1 MEQYQ
6 DSYRP
11 LRSVGG
17 QGRRQAKEIRTDMD
31 SKPKNLLKELIEN
44 KALIKS
50 LAKNDF
56 KVKFAGSYLGT
67 VWAFVQPVVTVLI
80 YWFVF
85 DLAIGARASIRGELP
100 LPYVLWL
107 VAGIVPWFFFSD
119 CVSAGT
125 SVLTEY
131 NYLVKK
137 VVFNIDILPVVKIFS
152 AIFVHAFF
160 VVFML
165 GLFLCYGYFP
175 DFYVLQVIYY
185 SFGVLLLALGISY
198 LTSAVSVFFP
208 DTRQIVNIAL
218 QIGIWA
224 TPIMW
229 ALQDME
235 EKIPPAA
242 MTVIRLNPLFY
253 IVQGYREALI
263 DKAWF
268 FEHPGMT
275 IYFWCFTAA
284 VCILGVTVFRRLKV
298 HFADVL

>member
-1 MEQYQ
+1 MN
-6 DSYRP
+6 
-11 LRSVGG
+11 
-17 QGRRQAKEIRTDMD
+17 AKSQNIIVEVIANR
-31 SKPKNLLKELIEN
+31 KL
-44 KALIKS
+44 ALS

-56 KVKFAGSYLGT
+56 KTKFAGSYLGT
-67 VWAFVQPVVTVLI
+67 IWAFVQPVITVLI

-85 DLAIGARASIRGELP
+85 EKAIGATARIRGELP

-119 CVSAGT
+119 CISAGT
-125 SVLTEY
+125 AVLMEY

-137 VVFNIDILPVVKIFS
+137 VVFNIDILPVVKVFS
-152 AIFVHAFF
+152 SIFVHVFF

-165 GLFLCYGYFP
+165 LLFAVYGYMP
-175 DFYVLQVIYY
+175 DLYVLQVVYY
-185 SFGVLLLALGISY
+185 SLGVLILALGMSY

-208 DTRQIVNIAL
+208 DMRQIVNIAL

-229 ALQDME
+229 NIDDMKQ
-235 EKIPPAA
+235 KIPDAV
-242 MTVIRLNPLFY
+242 MTVLRLNPMYY

-263 DKAWF
+263 DKRWF

-275 IYFWCFTAA
+275 LYFWCFTAA
-284 VCILGVTVFRRLKV
+284 VCVLGVTVFKRLKV

>member
-1 MEQYQ
+1 M
-6 DSYRP
+6 
-11 LRSVGG
+11 
-17 QGRRQAKEIRTDMD
+17 
-31 SKPKNLLKELIEN
+31 KPKSKSIVLELIEN
-44 KALIKS
+44 RTLIRS

-56 KVKFAGSYLGT
+56 KTKFAGSYLGT
-67 VWAFVQPVVTVLI
+67 VWAFVQPVITVLI

-85 DLAIGARASIRGELP
+85 ELAIGATASIRGELP

-125 SVLTEY
+125 AVLMEY

-137 VVFNIDILPVVKIFS
+137 VMFNIDILPVIKIFS
-152 AIFVHAFF
+152 SIFVHVFF
-160 VVFML
+160 VAFML
-165 GLFLCYGYFP
+165 VLFLCYGFFP
-175 DFYVLQVIYY
+175 DFYILQVIYY

-208 DTRQIVNIAL
+208 DVRQIVNIAL
-218 QIGIWA
+218 QVGIWA

-229 ALQDME
+229 KLSDMQ
-235 EKIPPAA
+235 EKIPHAVLV
-242 MTVIRLNPLFY
+242 VIELNPFFY

-263 DKAWF
+263 DKVWF
-268 FEHPGMT
+268 FEHPWMT
-275 IYFWCFTAA
+275 LYFWCFTA
-284 VCILGVTVFRRLKV
+284 VICFVGVTVFRRLKV

>member
-1 MEQYQ
+1 M
-6 DSYRP
+6 
-11 LRSVGG
+11 
-17 QGRRQAKEIRTDMD
+17 
-31 SKPKNLLKELIEN
+31 KPKSKSIVLELIEN
-44 KALIKS
+44 RTLIRS

-56 KVKFAGSYLGT
+56 RTKFAGSYLGT
-67 VWAFVQPVVTVLI
+67 VWAFVQPVITVLI

-85 DLAIGARASIRGELP
+85 DMAIGATASIRGELP

-125 SVLTEY
+125 AVLMEY

-137 VVFNIDILPVVKIFS
+137 VMFNIDILPVIKIFS
-152 AIFVHAFF
+152 SIFVHVFF
-160 VVFML
+160 VAFMVV
-165 GLFLCYGYFP
+165 LFICYGYFP

-185 SFGVLLLALGISY
+185 SFGVLLLALGLSY

-208 DTRQIVNIAL
+208 DVRQIVNIAL
-218 QIGIWA
+218 QVGIWA

-229 ALQDME
+229 KLSDMQ
-235 EKIPPAA
+235 EKIPHAVLV
-242 MTVIRLNPLFY
+242 VIELNPFFY

-263 DKAWF
+263 DKVWF
-268 FEHPGMT
+268 FEHPWMT
-275 IYFWCFTAA
+275 LYFWCFTAA
-284 VCILGVTVFRRLKV
+284 ICFLGVTVFRRLKV

>member
-1 MEQYQ
+1 MN
-6 DSYRP
+6 
-11 LRSVGG
+11 
-17 QGRRQAKEIRTDMD
+17 AKSQNIVVEV
-31 SKPKNLLKELIEN
+31 IEN
-44 KALIKS
+44 RKLVGS

-56 KVKFAGSYLGT
+56 KTKFAGSYLGT
-67 VWAFVQPVVTVLI
+67 IWAFVQPVITVLI

-85 DLAIGARASIRGELP
+85 EKAIGATARIRGELP

-119 CVSAGT
+119 CISAGT
-125 SVLTEY
+125 AVLMEY

-137 VVFNIDILPVVKIFS
+137 VVFNIDILPVVKVFS
-152 AIFVHAFF
+152 SVFVHVFF

-165 GLFLCYGYFP
+165 VLFAVYGYLP
-175 DFYVLQVIYY
+175 DLYALQVVYY
-185 SFGVLLLALGISY
+185 SLGVLILALGMSY

-208 DTRQIVNIAL
+208 DMRQIVNIAL

-229 ALQDME
+229 NINDMKQ
-235 EKIPPAA
+235 KIPDAVMA
-242 MTVIRLNPLFY
+242 VLKLNPLYY

-263 DKAWF
+263 DKRWF

-275 IYFWCFTAA
+275 LYFWCFTAA
-284 VCILGVTVFRRLKV
+284 VCILGVTVFKRLKV

>member
-1 MEQYQ
+1 MN
-6 DSYRP
+6 
-11 LRSVGG
+11 
-17 QGRRQAKEIRTDMD
+17 AKSQNIVVEV
-31 SKPKNLLKELIEN
+31 IEN
-44 KALIKS
+44 RKLVGS

-56 KVKFAGSYLGT
+56 KTKFAGSYLGT
-67 VWAFVQPVVTVLI
+67 IWAFVQPVITVLI

-85 DLAIGARASIRGELP
+85 EKAIGATARIRGELP

-119 CVSAGT
+119 CISAGT
-125 SVLTEY
+125 AVLMEY

-137 VVFNIDILPVVKIFS
+137 VVFNIDILPVVKVFS
-152 AIFVHAFF
+152 SVFVHVFF

-165 GLFLCYGYFP
+165 VLFAVYGYLP
-175 DFYVLQVIYY
+175 DLYALQVVYY
-185 SFGVLLLALGISY
+185 SLGVLILALGMSY

-208 DTRQIVNIAL
+208 DMRQIVNIAL

-229 ALQDME
+229 NIDDMKQ
-235 EKIPPAA
+235 KIPDAVMA
-242 MTVIRLNPLFY
+242 VLKLNPLYY

-263 DKAWF
+263 DKRWF

-275 IYFWCFTAA
+275 LYFWCFTAA
-284 VCILGVTVFRRLKV
+284 VCILGVTVFKRLKV

>member
-1 MEQYQ
+1 M
-6 DSYRP
+6 
-11 LRSVGG
+11 
-17 QGRRQAKEIRTDMD
+17 
-31 SKPKNLLKELIEN
+31 KPKSKSIVLELIEN
-44 KALIKS
+44 RTLIRS

-56 KVKFAGSYLGT
+56 KTKFAGSYLGT
-67 VWAFVQPVVTVLI
+67 VWAFVQPVITVLI

-85 DLAIGARASIRGELP
+85 ELAIGATASIRGELP

-125 SVLTEY
+125 AVLMEY

-137 VVFNIDILPVVKIFS
+137 VMFNIDILPVIKIFS
-152 AIFVHAFF
+152 SIFVHVFF
-160 VVFML
+160 VAFML
-165 GLFLCYGYFP
+165 VLFLCYGFFP

-208 DTRQIVNIAL
+208 DVRQIVNIAL
-218 QIGIWA
+218 QVGIWA

-229 ALQDME
+229 KLSDMQ
-235 EKIPPAA
+235 EKIPHAVLV
-242 MTVIRLNPLFY
+242 VIELNPFYY

-263 DKAWF
+263 DKVWF
-268 FEHPGMT
+268 FEHPWMT
-275 IYFWCFTAA
+275 LYFWCFTAA
-284 VCILGVTVFRRLKV
+284 ICFLGVTVFRRLKV

>member
-107 VAGIVPWFFFSD
+107 D
-119 CVSAGT
+119 SA
-125 SVLTEY
+125 
-131 NYLVKK
+131 
-137 VVFNIDILPVVKIFS
+137 VVFFLRLRQRGDIR
-152 AIFVHAFF
+152 A
-160 VVFML
+160 
-165 GLFLCYGYFP
+165 
-175 DFYVLQVIYY
+175 D
-185 SFGVLLLALGISY
+185 GIQLS
-198 LTSAVSVFFP
+198 
-208 DTRQIVNIAL
+208 
-218 QIGIWA
+218 G
-224 TPIMW
+224 
-229 ALQDME
+229 E
-235 EKIPPAA
+235 ES
-242 MTVIRLNPLFY
+242 
-253 IVQGYREALI
+253 
-263 DKAWF
+263 
-268 FEHPGMT
+268 
-275 IYFWCFTAA
+275 
-284 VCILGVTVFRRLKV
+284 CI
-298 HFADVL
+298 

>member
-1 MEQYQ
+1 MN
-6 DSYRP
+6 
-11 LRSVGG
+11 
-17 QGRRQAKEIRTDMD
+17 AKSQNIIVEVIANR
-31 SKPKNLLKELIEN
+31 KL
-44 KALIKS
+44 AGS

-56 KVKFAGSYLGT
+56 KTKFAGSYLGT
-67 VWAFVQPVVTVLI
+67 IWAFVQPVITVLI

-85 DLAIGARASIRGELP
+85 EKAIGATARIRGELP

-119 CVSAGT
+119 CISAGT
-125 SVLTEY
+125 AVLMEY

-137 VVFNIDILPVVKIFS
+137 VVFNIDILPVVKVFS
-152 AIFVHAFF
+152 SIFVHVFF

-165 GLFLCYGYFP
+165 LLFAVYGYMP
-175 DFYVLQVIYY
+175 DLYVLQVVYY
-185 SFGVLLLALGISY
+185 SLGVLILALGISY

-208 DTRQIVNIAL
+208 DMRQIVNIAL

-229 ALQDME
+229 NIDDMKQ
-235 EKIPPAA
+235 KIPDAV
-242 MTVIRLNPLFY
+242 MTVLRLNPMYY

-263 DKAWF
+263 DKRWF

-275 IYFWCFTAA
+275 LYFWCFTAA
-284 VCILGVTVFRRLKV
+284 VCVLGVTVFKRLKV